1 MFDYNGCHHAF
12 LFFVISGL
20 LKAAYYVHSHFV
32 HMSVSHFVTRSV
44 CPYSCR
50 VYNSNSFL
58 CRVLIVDGYLHTLMT
73 IGHNLHL
80 SIFMVVMDTGYCFPC
95 VMKIFFVFTS

>member
-1 MFDYNGCHHAF
+1 MFIAI
-12 LFFVISGL
+12 LFICLYLILSL
-20 LKAAYYVHSHFV
+20 DL
-32 HMSVSHFVTRSV
+32 

-80 SIFMVVMDTGYCFPC
+80 SIFMVVMDTGDCFPC